1 MRTRRHTAI
10 LLCAANYLAHEVDFD
25 GTLNLIF
32 QPAEE
37 NEGGA
42 LRMVDEGLFDRFPCD
57 EIYALHNSPGL
68 PVGSMPILP
77 STSLIAARVSE
88 PTAPSGSPTL

>member
-1 MRTRRHTAI
+1 VRGKVHRRK
-10 LLCAANYLAHEVDFD
+10 LDFD

-42 LRMVDEGLFDRFPCD
+42 MRMVDEGLFELFPCD
-57 EIYALHNSPGL
+57 EIYALHNAPGL
-68 PVGSMPILP
+68 PVGRMAISPDRP
-77 STSLIAARVSE
+77 WPRSTA
-88 PTAPSGSPTL
+88 